1 MKLTEIDHNP
11 LDTFTLVLFLLKDKH
26 VVVEELLETLVS
38 VVDAQLFEGVEVENF
53 ETGNI
58 EHTTEEAAWQVSS
71 QGTVDNLD
79 QVIEETTE
87 GGLSNGGEGVVTLVN
102 SLTLDDVLSADLDL
116 W

>member
-26 VVVEELLETLVS
+26 VVIEELLETLVG
-38 VVDAQLFEGVEVENF
+38 VVDAKLLESVEVENF

-58 EHTTEEAAWQVSS
+58 EHTTEETLWQIST
-71 QGTVDNLD
+71 QGAVDNLD

-87 GGLSNGGEGVVTLVN
+87 GSLSNGGEGVVTLVN